1 MEGGFGMTWTPVTMR
16 WPSQST
22 TWLADLEEAKTL
34 AGAELANAGQRMA
47 ELKDLATTAP
57 SGVGEL
63 AAEAVAAGRNALIEA
78 LGEVPRALVVTPFQ
92 SGVGQGRGLQ
102 RYLSAPNLVQHLA
115 TKLEDVTDANRPA
128 DAQYALVVLFVGTRY
143 DHFATSLSRFNA
155 VLPLPDLKRAQN
167 RARRLSELET
177 AKWELPTAGTLPRW
191 GELPL
196 EQSTITRAASQAMS
210 SQLAALESFAPSSP
224 LSDLQALA
232 SRKAQRS
239 SAKDQEL
246 ANLKAMFDDS
256 TAEVTMTARMIG
268 PGGAG
273 DLRREL
279 LASEGPGHEWPLAA
293 GVMLV
298 GSLKGLSFVREL
310 VGL

>member
-1 MEGGFGMTWTPVTMR
+1 MSWTPVTMS

-22 TWLADLEEAKTL
+22 SWLDDLQPAKDL
-34 AGAELANAGQRMA
+34 ASAELVNAGLRVAELAV
-47 ELKDLATTAP
+47 LATTDP
-57 SGVGEL
+57 SSVGEL
-63 AAEAVAAGRNALIEA
+63 AAAAVAAGRSALTAA

-115 TKLEDVTDANRPA
+115 AKLEDVTDPNRPA
-128 DAQYALVVLFVGTRY
+128 GEQYALVVLFVGTRY
-143 DHFATSLSRFNA
+143 DHFAASLSRFNA
-155 VLPLPDLKRAQN
+155 ILPLPDLKRAQN
-167 RARRLSELET
+167 RASRLSELET
-177 AKWELPTAGTLPRW
+177 AKWELPTAGTLPCW

-196 EQSTITRAASQAMS
+196 EQSTVPRAANQAMS
-210 SQLAALESFAPSSP
+210 SQLAALESCAPSSP
-224 LSDLQALA
+224 MADLQSLA
-232 SRKAQRS
+232 SRKAERS
-239 SAKDQEL
+239 ADKDNALAK
-246 ANLKAMFDDS
+246 LKAMFDDS
-256 TAEVTMTARMIG
+256 GADVTVMARMIG

-279 LASEGPGHEWPLAA
+279 LAGDAPGHEWPLAA

-298 GSLKGLSFVREL
+298 GSLKGLSFIREL

>member
-1 MEGGFGMTWTPVTMR
+1 MNWMPVTMR
-16 WPSQST
+16 WPSQATS
-22 TWLADLEEAKTL
+22 WLDDLEAAKDL

-57 SGVGEL
+57 SAVGE
-63 AAEAVAAGRNALIEA
+63 AAAAAVAAGRSALSEA
-78 LGEVPRALVVTPFQ
+78 LGEVPAVLVVTPFQ

-115 TKLEDVTDANRPA
+115 TKLEDVTDSNRPGG
-128 DAQYALVVLFVGTRY
+128 AQYALVVMFVGTRY
-143 DHFATSLSRFNA
+143 DHFAASLSRFNA
-155 VLPLPDLKRAQN
+155 VLPMPDLKRAMN
-167 RARRLSELET
+167 RAGRLSELET
-177 AKWELPTAGTLPRW
+177 AKWELPSAGTLPHW
-191 GELPL
+191 GKLPL
-196 EQSTITRAASQAMS
+196 EQSTITRAASKAMS

-224 LSDLQALA
+224 LADLQALA

-246 ANLKAMFDDS
+246 ADLRAMFDGAG
-256 TAEVTMTARMIG
+256 AEVTMSARLIG
-268 PGGAG
+268 PGNAAE
-273 DLRREL
+273 LRREL
-279 LASEGPGHEWPLAA
+279 LTGDAPGHEWPLSA

>member
-1 MEGGFGMTWTPVTMR
+1 MTWTPVTMR
-16 WPSQST
+16 WPSQATS
-22 TWLADLEEAKTL
+22 WLADLEEAKTM
-34 AGAELANAGQRMA
+34 AGAELASAGQRMD
-47 ELKDLATTAP
+47 ELKELATTAP
-57 SGVGEL
+57 SGVGDL
-63 AAEAVAAGRNALIEA
+63 AAAAVAAGRSALTEA

-115 TKLEDVTDANRPA
+115 TKLDDVTDANRPA
-128 DAQYALVVLFVGTRY
+128 GEQYALVVLFVGTRY
-143 DHFATSLSRFNA
+143 DHFAASLSRFNA

-167 RARRLSELET
+167 RAGRLSELET
-177 AKWELPTAGTLPRW
+177 TKWELPTAGTLPRW

-210 SQLAALESFAPSSP
+210 SQLAALESFSPSSP
-224 LSDLQALA
+224 LADLQALA

-239 SAKDQEL
+239 SAKDQAL
-246 ANLKAMFDDS
+246 ANLKALFDEP
-256 TAEVTMTARMIG
+256 TAESTMTARLVG
-268 PGGAG
+268 PGSAG

-279 LASEGPGHEWPLAA
+279 LAGDAPGHEWPLAA

>member
-1 MEGGFGMTWTPVTMR
+1 MTWTPVTLR

-22 TWLADLEEAKTL
+22 SWLADLEAAKAL
-34 AGAELANAGQRMA
+34 AGTELATAGHRME

-57 SGVGEL
+57 SAVGDL
-63 AAEAVAAGRNALIEA
+63 AAAAVAAGRSALNEA

-102 RYLSAPNLVQHLA
+102 RYLSAPNLIQHLA

-128 DAQYALVVLFVGTRY
+128 GEQYALVVMFVGTRY
-143 DHFATSLSRFNA
+143 DHFAASLSRFNA

-167 RARRLSELET
+167 RAGRLSELET
-177 AKWELPTAGTLPRW
+177 AKWELPTAGMLPQW
-191 GELPL
+191 GKLPL
-196 EQSTITRAASQAMS
+196 EQSTVTRAASQAMS
-210 SQLAALESFAPSSP
+210 SQLAALESFASSSP
-224 LSDLQALA
+224 LADLQALA

-246 ANLKAMFDDS
+246 ANLKALFDNS
-256 TAEVTMTARMIG
+256 TAEVTMTARLIG
-268 PGGAG
+268 PGSAG

-279 LASEGPGHEWPLAA
+279 LAGDAPGHEWPLAA